1 MQQQDSAD
9 ETGVISDDKGGRALT
24 RARDRKA
31 NAALQ
36 LKMAGATW
44 EEIAST
50 IGYPTARA
58 ALVAT
63 ERALEKELR
72 TEESQ
77 SQMRGLA
84 GKRLERLLRSV
95 WTKAINPDHPE
106 HLAAVTKAR
115 EILASH
121 SKLYGL
127 DAPTEMVVHSPAQ
140 QELEKWVA
148 EAVGQTVPQLEEANI
163 FEAEWYEGEEE
174 ETDAVPAE
182 RVQGEDPVRD
192 LG

>member
-1 MQQQDSAD
+1 MQQDSSD
-9 ETGVISDDKGGRALT
+9 PTGVSAPEGNRDKEVI

-36 LKMAGATW
+36 MKMAGATW
-44 EEIAST
+44 DEIAEV
-50 IGYPTARA
+50 IGYPTARL

-63 ERALEKELR
+63 ERALEKELK
-72 TEESQ
+72 TGEGQ
-77 SQMRGLA
+77 AYMRGLA
-84 GKRLERLLRSV
+84 GKRLERILRGV

-115 EILASH
+115 ELIAQH

-148 EAVGQTVPQLEEANI
+148 EAVSHTVPQLEEANI
-163 FEAEWYEGEEE
+163 FDVEWEDVEEE
-174 ETDAVPAE
+174 P
-182 RVQGEDPVRD
+182 PVTSE
-192 LG
+192 G